1 MNTNTVNNYMDTYR
15 KHLENAK
22 NSVKSTKE
30 NKVVSSVL
38 GNFSNIKKMIEEKIT
53 PAKEN
58 AIVIK
63 DGKIG
68 YVPVN
73 SIDMKEL
80 VEIAN
85 FEEEEAELLLLEEQE
100 LEFKEI
106 LKEMIEF
113 NFDKKMIK
121 SAERDLNKFIT
132 QKVKK
137 TNELKLKRLEVEEK
151 LIQQNRD
158 MILSLISREKE
169 IQSEIKTL
177 RKHKKWYFS
186 INAKKSNWI

>member
-1 MNTNTVNNYMDTYR
+1 MNTNTVNNYMETYR

-22 NSVKSTKE
+22 NSVVTVKE
-30 NKVVSSVL
+30 SKMVTNVL
-38 GNFSNIKKMIEEKIT
+38 GNFSNIKRMIDEKVA

-68 YVPVN
+68 YVPVD

-85 FEEEEAELLLLEEQE
+85 FEKEEAELLKYEEQE
-100 LEFKEI
+100 IEFREI
-106 LKEMIEF
+106 LKEMVEF
-113 NFDKKMIK
+113 NFDRKMIK
-121 SAERDLNKFIT
+121 AAERDLSKFMCE
-132 QKVKK
+132 KNKK
-137 TNELKLKRLEVEEK
+137 TKELKLKRLEVEEK
-151 LIQQNRD
+151 LIQQNRE
-158 MILSLISREKE
+158 MILSLINREKE

-177 RKHKKWYFS
+177 KK
-186 INAKKSNWI
+186 NKR